1 MMSLPSQHHL
11 QQEVFTSLSV
21 CLPVC
26 QVSNADGNM
35 KVTVVAENN
44 PFSQDALQSS
54 ECFILDNGANG
65 HIYVWKGSNWSDNSS
80 VQVTHLS

>member
-1 MMSLPSQHHL
+1 MMSLLCPHNMTHSRKC
-11 QQEVFTSLSV
+11 SPV
-21 CLPVC
+21 CLTVC

-35 KVTVVAENN
+35 KVTMVAEKN

-80 VQVTHLS
+80 VQVTHQS